1 MRRIRQKIYIQTY
14 ILLLPQFG
22 SAGNPDL
29 SMDAKGTITGLTIHT
44 KPEEIY
50 RAILEGMAFQMYL
63 AYERMNV
70 IGTKMKKIAATGG

>member
-1 MRRIRQKIYIQTY
+1 MEEKAKNIYTDV
-14 ILLLPQFG
+14 LLLPQFG

-50 RAILEGMAFQMYL
+50 RAILEGWHFRCIW
-63 AYERMNV
+63 RM
-70 IGTKMKKIAATGG
+70 KE